1 MDGKLQTILSGYE
14 YTHIEP
20 KRENVHIKLMVRMHL
35 AQLHIMPNTENHINF
50 GYNTIHIWQLCMLII
65 SKRNHRTLVKTI

>member
-1 MDGKLQTILSGYE
+1 MDGKLQTRLSGYE
-14 YTHIEP
+14 HAHIEL
-20 KRENVHIKLMVRMHL
+20 KRENVHIKL
-35 AQLHIMPNTENHINF
+35 MPNTENHINF

>member
-14 YTHIEP
+14 YAHIGL

-35 AQLHIMPNTENHINF
+35 A
-50 GYNTIHIWQLCMLII
+50 
-65 SKRNHRTLVKTI
+65 